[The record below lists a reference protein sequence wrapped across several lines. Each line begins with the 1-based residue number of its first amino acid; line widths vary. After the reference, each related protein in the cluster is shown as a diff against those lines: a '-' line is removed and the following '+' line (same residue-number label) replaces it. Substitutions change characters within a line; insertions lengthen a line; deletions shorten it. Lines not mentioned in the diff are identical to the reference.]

1 MVCQRSKVHPRSRL
15 RVHGMVLVPGLWV
28 AGSVSFMTLS
38 ILVTGA
44 SRGIGAAIAHELAG
58 RGHRICV
65 HAGRDLQAA
74 EAVREA
80 LPGTGHAVAI
90 GDVADPEACRQLV
103 DAATRDLGGIDV
115 LVNNAGIFEA
125 HPVDTVSFEDWQRA
139 WRRTLDVNLVG
150 PANLA
155 WLVARRLL
163 DRPSGPNGGRLISVG
178 SRGAYRGEPA
188 TPAYGASKAALH
200 SMTQSLAVAL
210 APHGIL
216 AAAVAPGF
224 VETDMG
230 RTVLDGPGGDAVRAQ
245 SPFDRVATPEEVAQ
259 AVAWLATDAPLWVSG
274 TVVDANGASY
284 LR

>member
-1 MVCQRSKVHPRSRL
+1 
-15 RVHGMVLVPGLWV
+15 
-28 AGSVSFMTLS
+28 MTLS

-44 SRGIGAAIAHELAG
+44 SRGIGAAIALDLSG
-58 RGHRICV
+58 RGHRIAV
-65 HAGRDLQAA
+65 HAGRDTAAA
-74 EAVREA
+74 EAVRDG
-80 LPGTGHAVAI
+80 LPGAGHTVVV
-90 GDVADPEACRQLV
+90 GDVGDPDACRRIV
-103 DAATRDLGGIDV
+103 DSAVDSLGGIDV

-125 HPVDTVSFEDWQRA
+125 HPVDGTSFEEWQQA
-139 WRRTLDVNLVG
+139 WRRTLDVNLLG

-155 WLVARRLL
+155 WLVAQHLVG
-163 DRPSGPNGGRLISVG
+163 RPAGPEGGRLISVG

-188 TPAYGASKAALH
+188 TPAYGASKAGLHAL
-200 SMTQSLAVAL
+200 TQSLAVAL

-245 SPFDRVATPEEVAQ
+245 SPFNRVATPEDIARTVG
-259 AVAWLATDAPLWVSG
+259 WLATDAPLWVSG